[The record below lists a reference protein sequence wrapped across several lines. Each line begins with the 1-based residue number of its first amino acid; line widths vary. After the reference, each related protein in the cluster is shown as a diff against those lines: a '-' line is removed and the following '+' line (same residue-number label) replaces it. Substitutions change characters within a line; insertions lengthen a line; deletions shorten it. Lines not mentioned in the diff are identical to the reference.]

1 MSQPKLQSISR
12 LPSQKGLT
20 SAFRLMI
27 ATSWL
32 APPNWQPNQE
42 SAIYEAVAADL
53 DWAEYIRLVDRHRTP
68 ALSWAALKRIP
79 DLKIPPSAVQQLQK
93 RSDACRMQAIRNSL
107 LLAEVLKL
115 FARAAI
121 PAMPLKGPI
130 LSYDLYADVGLRHS
144 KDLDIACSVDDLVR
158 AQECLLAAGWM
169 HDSLWT
175 KPTPRQWQS
184 MLRHDQELAFTHP
197 QTKVQ
202 LELHWRDTWDATEFV
217 HDRWTRS
224 VASIWQQSPYRAM
237 HPIDRTIYLCDHG
250 AHHAWSRAKWLGDLA
265 RIHAE
270 GSIDWEATLLEA
282 RQVSQERALLACLSL
297 LQQLYA
303 LPLPDL
309 SGDPGKMLPALLL
322 DHSMQSFQSLEEPG
336 VYSVMSTLPRLPR
349 LLRYNRLLHPQKP
362 LRKSLAELLY
372 SRADYLQLR
381 LPDSLFWAYIP
392 LRPFLWIWRRVLRRS

>member
-144 KDLDIACSVDDLVR
+144 KDLDIALSRRLT
-158 AQECLLAAGWM
+158 L
-169 HDSLWT
+169 
-175 KPTPRQWQS
+175 KPDNLTAFVCTIDGPQRRQ
-184 MLRHDQELAFTHP
+184 
-197 QTKVQ
+197 
-202 LELHWRDTWDATEFV
+202 
-217 HDRWTRS
+217 
-224 VASIWQQSPYRAM
+224 
-237 HPIDRTIYLCDHG
+237 
-250 AHHAWSRAKWLGDLA
+250 
-265 RIHAE
+265 
-270 GSIDWEATLLEA
+270 
-282 RQVSQERALLACLSL
+282 
-297 LQQLYA
+297 
-303 LPLPDL
+303 
-309 SGDPGKMLPALLL
+309 
-322 DHSMQSFQSLEEPG
+322 
-336 VYSVMSTLPRLPR
+336 PRLTC
-349 LLRYNRLLHPQKP
+349 
-362 LRKSLAELLY
+362 RKIVTRHV
-372 SRADYLQLR
+372 SRGT
-381 LPDSLFWAYIP
+381 YI
-392 LRPFLWIWRRVLRRS
+392 V